1 MKTSEL
7 KRIVKQGGVSK
18 VVKAAPIPVPPPPQE
33 VVVKLE
39 SEPQVVEV
47 EATVDVQGLMD
58 QVTDLTATINNLVA
72 ERDNDFDLIV
82 VRSETTGKIRGVR
95 KGKLKE

>member
-1 MKTSEL
+1 MKASEL

-18 VVKAAPIPVPPPPQE
+18 VVKAAPVPEPRE

-47 EATVDVQGLMD
+47 GVEATVDVQELMG
-58 QVTDLTATINNLVA
+58 QVANLTATINDLVA